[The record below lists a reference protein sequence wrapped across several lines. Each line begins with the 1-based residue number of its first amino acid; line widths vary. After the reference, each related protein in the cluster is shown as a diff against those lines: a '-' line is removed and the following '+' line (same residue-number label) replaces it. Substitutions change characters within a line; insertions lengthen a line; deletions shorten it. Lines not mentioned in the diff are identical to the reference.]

1 MSSRPRLVMNALT
14 RGMPKSVG
22 MDAPLVSTC
31 LPLLSSHVYGKAA
44 RRETS
49 LSNFLGSG
57 RFHIFGAG
65 GG

>member
-1 MSSRPRLVMNALT
+1 MNAFT
-14 RGMPKSVG
+14 RGILKIV
-22 MDAPLVSTC
+22 ALVALLIAACPS
-31 LPLLSSHVYGKAA
+31 LLSPHVYGKAA

-57 RFHIFGAG
+57 RFHISGAG